1 MAAFIVVDDHPLA
14 RIALRL
20 LLEQAG
26 HTVVAETDRGED
38 ATHLVR
44 RFAAEALV
52 MDIDLPGID
61 GIQAI
66 ASLRAEDIHIPV
78 IVVSGK
84 NTEHYAA
91 QSLKAGANGFVSKQN
106 HLSDF
111 AGAVSA
117 VFSGYG
123 YFPLH
128 THQACLS
135 QGPAPDTARLNTLS
149 RREFEVLRYFSKG
162 LDISGI
168 ASCMQ
173 VSNKTVS
180 TYKTRLM
187 HKLNLENHRDLLDF
201 ARRHALD

>member
-20 LLEQAG
+20 LLEKAG
-26 HTVVAETDRGED
+26 HTVVAETDRGEEV
-38 ATHLVR
+38 TQLVR

-66 ASLRAEDIHIPV
+66 ASLRAEDIHIPI

-91 QSLKAGANGFVSKQN
+91 QSLKAGASGFVSKQN
-106 HLSDF
+106 RLSDF
-111 AGAVSA
+111 TSAVSA

-123 YFPLH
+123 YFPLC
-128 THQACLS
+128 THQACLN
-135 QGPAPDTARLNTLS
+135 QEPNPDTALLGMLS
-149 RREFEVLRYFSKG
+149 RREFEVLRHFSKG
-162 LDISGI
+162 NDISGI
-168 ASCMQ
+168 AACMH

-187 HKLNLENHRDLLDF
+187 QKLNLENYRDLLDF
-201 ARRHALD
+201 ARRNALD

>member
-1 MAAFIVVDDHPLA
+1 MATFIVVDDHPLA

-20 LLEQAG
+20 LLEKAG

-38 ATHLVR
+38 VTHLVQ
-44 RFAAEALV
+44 RFAVEALV

-61 GIQAI
+61 GVQAI

-84 NTEHYAA
+84 STEHYAA

-106 HLSDF
+106 RLSDF
-111 AGAVSA
+111 TGAVSA

-123 YFPLH
+123 YFPLC
-128 THQACLS
+128 TYQACLS
-135 QGPAPDTARLNTLS
+135 QETDPDIALLDTLS
-149 RREFEVLRYFSKG
+149 RRELEVLRYFSKG
-162 LDISGI
+162 NDIRGI
-168 ASCMQ
+168 AACMH

-187 HKLNLENHRDLLDF
+187 QKLNLENHRDLLDF
-201 ARRHALD
+201 ARRNALD